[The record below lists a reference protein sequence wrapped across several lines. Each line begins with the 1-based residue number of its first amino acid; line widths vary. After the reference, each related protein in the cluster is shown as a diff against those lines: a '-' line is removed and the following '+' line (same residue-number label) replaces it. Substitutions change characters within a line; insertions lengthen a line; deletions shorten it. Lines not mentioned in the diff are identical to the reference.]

1 MHNFFFEILLIISSF
16 LSYFVILKVNKIF
29 NYNTNTQIQDI
40 HTGDIPRFGG
50 LVIFIFFIIYFFTK
64 LNYQILSVIFFGLIC
79 LIPALLEDIGL
90 KVKPL
95 TRLILIFISTF
106 LIITLIK
113 DLPRFNIVFINLI
126 LNNYVFQIVFFSIAM
141 VIVINGQNII
151 DGTNGLSAFTSISSL
166 LCILYIGLINDDIF
180 IIESCIFMIL
190 LISVFLTFNYPLG
203 KIFLGDFGCYF
214 LGLIIGYLV
223 IYSYGKYPELPT
235 FSAAIIVIYQ
245 AYEVIFSYLR
255 KFLNKKSPLQADNN
269 HTHSNVYKFI
279 KIKNIRPK
287 FSNSIVTPILSVLWL
302 SPLLMFYITIKYKF
316 NSIYFLVIFI
326 IIYLFTYY
334 YFFKKTRNE
343 ILN

>member
-113 DLPRFNIVFINLI
+113 DLPLFNIVFP
-126 LNNYVFQIVFFSIAM
+126 FP
-141 VIVINGQNII
+141 
-151 DGTNGLSAFTSISSL
+151 
-166 LCILYIGLINDDIF
+166 
-180 IIESCIFMIL
+180 
-190 LISVFLTFNYPLG
+190 FL
-203 KIFLGDFGCYF
+203 
-214 LGLIIGYLV
+214 
-223 IYSYGKYPELPT
+223 
-235 FSAAIIVIYQ
+235 
-245 AYEVIFSYLR
+245 
-255 KFLNKKSPLQADNN
+255 
-269 HTHSNVYKFI
+269 
-279 KIKNIRPK
+279 
-287 FSNSIVTPILSVLWL
+287 
-302 SPLLMFYITIKYKF
+302 
-316 NSIYFLVIFI
+316 
-326 IIYLFTYY
+326 
-334 YFFKKTRNE
+334 
-343 ILN
+343 